1 MNGTKWTENN
11 QSSPHFAGPPAR
23 ANSAARNRVLAPQG
37 GGREP
42 QHLSARRLS
51 ASPASSLKRER
62 GEGVSKGEGGGIVQ
76 NVTNSNTFATK
87 SGKWTRGPCCP
98 HVAPIY
104 AHLWSVYPQK
114 CLFFANVFTL
124 RSNLLS
130 EGGGWGISFHCF
142 RAVGESGRSHMAPHQ
157 LPRRGSLRIHAPPPA
172 PPLSEGR
179 GQNRGGVIAGG
190 RILRSSS

>member
-42 QHLSARRLS
+42 KHLSARRLS
-51 ASPASSLKRER
+51 ASPASSLKREG

-87 SGKWTRGPCCP
+87 SEKWTRGPCCP
-98 HVAPIY
+98 HLPFIY
-104 AHLWSVYPQK
+104 GSSMAHVWPVPPKSVQ
-114 CLFFANVFTL
+114 FFTV
-124 RSNLLS
+124 S
-130 EGGGWGISFHCF
+130 ERNWKIQFHCF
-142 RAVGESGRSHMAPHQ
+142 WPVGESGRSHRASIRSRVAPIRSRTAPSESNCFI
-157 LPRRGSLRIHAPPPA
+157 LEWESIIGNRFPNRNIH
-172 PPLSEGR
+172 SEMKCKL
-179 GQNRGGVIAGG
+179 NV
-190 RILRSSS
+190 